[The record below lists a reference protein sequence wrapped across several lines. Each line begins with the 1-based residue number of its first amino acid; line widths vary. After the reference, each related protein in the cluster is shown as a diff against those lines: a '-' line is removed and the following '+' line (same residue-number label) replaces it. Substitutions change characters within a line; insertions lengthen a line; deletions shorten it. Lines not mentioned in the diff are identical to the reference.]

1 MSYPENWIIADLTN
15 LRKELGISR
24 REVAEAIDVIEATI
38 TKWENNETDPGSRS
52 IVSYARFLKYEF
64 DLHPIDRKSRHV

>member
-38 TKWENNETDPGSRS
+38 TKWENNETDPGFRS
-52 IVSYARFLKYEF
+52 IVRYARFLKYEF